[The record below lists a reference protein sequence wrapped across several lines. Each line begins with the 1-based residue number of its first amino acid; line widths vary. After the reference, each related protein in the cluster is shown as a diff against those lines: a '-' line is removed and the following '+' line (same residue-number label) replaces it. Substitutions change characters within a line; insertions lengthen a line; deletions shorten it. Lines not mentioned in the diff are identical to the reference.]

1 MCIVQLYKT
10 IALIVVSE
18 FASSTIGKII
28 SICQGTNLTL
38 KIENELLDSSVTICL
53 NSRNRSCRAVKGL
66 PDLVLQALGLSPGDR
81 ELDKFAPRS

>member
-28 SICQGTNLTL
+28 SICQGTNFTL
-38 KIENELLDSSVTICL
+38 KIENELLDP
-53 NSRNRSCRAVKGL
+53 GL
-66 PDLVLQALGLSPGDR
+66 KRDHFSEFQEYLL
-81 ELDKFAPRS
+81 